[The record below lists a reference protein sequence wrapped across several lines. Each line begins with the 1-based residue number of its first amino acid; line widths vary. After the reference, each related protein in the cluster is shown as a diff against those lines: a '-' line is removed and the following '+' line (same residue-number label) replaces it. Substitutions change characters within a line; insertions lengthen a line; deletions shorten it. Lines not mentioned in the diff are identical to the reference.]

1 MGIYAAAL
9 SSPTTGKVLGG
20 LKSSYDVSAQ
30 VAAQFCGSA
39 FAKIAVSAA
48 VSVFNGGGIGGWW
61 RTVFF
66 AFGWTIFA
74 YYFS

>member
-9 SSPTTGKVLGG
+9 SSPTTAKVLGG

-48 VSVFNGGGIGGWW
+48 VSVFNNNGIGGW

>member
-48 VSVFNGGGIGGWW
+48 VSVFNGIGMG

-74 YYFS
+74 YCFS